1 MGERM
6 SIGEKDVLHVAKL
19 AELAVP
25 EGDLPKL
32 VSQLR
37 GIVDYVARLD
47 QVPASEQAAPYIAG
61 PEAVRLR
68 ADEVNP
74 VPLARPPAAIAPEFI
89 DGFFTVPKMGGQ
101 DES

>member
-1 MGERM
+1 M
-6 SIGEKDVLHVAKL
+6 SIGEQDVLHVAKL
-19 AELAVP
+19 AELAVAP
-25 EGDLPKL
+25 QDLPRL

-47 QVPASEQAAPYIAG
+47 DVPASEHAAPYLAG

-68 ADEVNP
+68 DDVVAP

-89 DGFFTVPKMGGQ
+89 DGFFTVPKMGAQEG
-101 DES
+101 S